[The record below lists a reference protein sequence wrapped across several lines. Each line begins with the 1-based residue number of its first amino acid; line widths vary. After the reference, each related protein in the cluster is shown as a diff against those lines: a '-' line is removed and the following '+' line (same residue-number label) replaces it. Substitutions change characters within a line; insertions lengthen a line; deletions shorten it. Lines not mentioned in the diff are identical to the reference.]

1 MDEVAQPQM
10 GLNFEQVWAALM
22 ESRREFDRRMQ
33 ETDRLIKESQQETAR
48 LIKENAKQMKQF
60 HSDMGDLGKRFGELA
75 EHLIIP
81 NIAEKFNALGYH
93 FKFATANS
101 KLFNDET
108 RRVEA
113 EFDIL
118 LENGGY
124 IIGVEVKTKP
134 NRKDVDDHI
143 KRLALLRKYK
153 NEEGDKKVIQGAI
166 AGAIIPK
173 NVREAALEAGLYVIE
188 QSGDTVKIEKPPAI
202 RGW

>member
-1 MDEVAQPQM
+1 MDEAIQPQM

-22 ESRREFDRRMQ
+22 ETRRRQE

-60 HSDMGDLGKRFGELA
+60 RSDMGDLGKRFGELA

-81 NIAEKFNALGYH
+81 NLTDKFNTLNYH

-101 KLFNDET
+101 KFFNDET
-108 RRVEA
+108 RQVEA

-118 LENGGY
+118 LENGDY

-134 NRKDVDDHI
+134 NVKDVSDHI
-143 KRLALLRKYK
+143 KRLAVLKRYK
-153 NEEGDKKVIQGAI
+153 GEEESKKVIRGAI
-166 AGAIIPK
+166 AGAIMPK
-173 NVREAALEAGLYVIE
+173 NVREAALEAGMYVIE
-188 QSGDTVKIEKPPAI
+188 QSGDTVKIEEPPKI